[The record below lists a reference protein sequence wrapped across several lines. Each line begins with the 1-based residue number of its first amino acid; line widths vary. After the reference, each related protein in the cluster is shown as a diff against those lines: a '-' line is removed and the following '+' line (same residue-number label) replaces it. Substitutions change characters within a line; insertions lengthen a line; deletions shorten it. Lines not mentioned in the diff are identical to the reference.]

1 MYHGQCETR
10 EMLIGANLALLED
23 RAIEHLSFGR
33 DNYVAATLG
42 TRSGGV
48 CAPVLSYHVTED
60 GKVELGA
67 GSDLHETVG
76 RCRIKEVVVLSVR
89 CGKYLKRF
97 KFTPGVKRRAPYL
110 P

>member
-1 MYHGQCETR
+1 MDSAKLR
-10 EMLIGANLALLED
+10 EMLIGANLALLD
-23 RAIEHLSFGR
+23 DDAVEHFSFGR

-48 CAPVLSYHVTED
+48 CAPVLSYLVTED

-67 GSDLHETVG
+67 GSDLHETWEDVELKDG
-76 RCRIKEVVVLSVR
+76 VLSVR
-89 CGKYLKRF
+89 SGTFLKRF
-97 KFTPGVKRRAPYL
+97 RFTPGVKRPAPYL